1 MCHYIKIIESYFT
14 ERSMIDYSQEEYPP
28 AKLQNVS
35 MADALEALQNVSM
48 TEAPE
53 ANDGK
58 IKRKSRAYEV

>member
-1 MCHYIKIIESYFT
+1 
-14 ERSMIDYSQEEYPP
+14 MIDYSQEEYPP